1 MGLFSK
7 FTAGLQKTHS
17 KLAHEIKR
25 IVTRS
30 PKLDAASLEELEAA
44 LIGADLGMET
54 TDRIMAAVKKGF
66 ETQGSAAGRD
76 VIAIA
81 KTELSASL
89 ASNRADL
96 VRVPGQVTVVSIVGV
111 NGTGKT
117 TTAAKLAHLIQSQGQ
132 TALLAAC
139 DTFRAAAIEQLK
151 LWGQRLK
158 VDVIAGAYGAD
169 AASVAHDAVVAAQA
183 RKAQYLF
190 VDTAGRLHTKQNL
203 MQELQKLHRVIG
215 KQVPGAPHEV
225 LLVLDATTGMNALNQ
240 AREFNKAVPLT
251 GLIVTKLD
259 GTSKG
264 GMVVAI
270 HRELGLPI
278 KFIGLGEQAD
288 DLQPFDAGQF
298 AEALFS
304 GS

>member
-1 MGLFSK
+1 MNLFSK
-7 FTAGLQKTHS
+7 FKAGLAKTHS
-17 KLAHEIKR
+17 KLVHEIKR

-30 PKLDAASLEELEAA
+30 PKLDAAALEELEAA
-44 LIGADLGMET
+44 LISADLGMAMT
-54 TDRIMAAVKKGF
+54 VQIVDAVKKSY
-66 ETQGSAAGRD
+66 ETQGAEGLD
-76 VIAIA
+76 VFAVARKEIE
-81 KTELSASL
+81 KSL
-89 ASNRADL
+89 VAQASNLREIPNGL
-96 VRVPGQVTVVSIVGV
+96 CVISIVGV

-117 TTAAKLAHLIQSQGQ
+117 TTGAKLAHFVQAKNK

-151 LWGQRLK
+151 LWGNKLK
-158 VDVIAGAYGAD
+158 VEVIAGAYGAD
-169 AASVAHDAVVAAQA
+169 PAAVAHDAVTAAQSRRA
-183 RKAQYLF
+183 NYLF
-190 VDTAGRLHTKQNL
+190 IDTAGRLHTKHNL

-215 KQVPGAPHEV
+215 KQLPGAPHEV

-240 AREFNKAVPLT
+240 AREFHKAVKLT
-251 GLIVTKLD
+251 GLVVTKLD

-270 HRELGLPI
+270 QKELGLPI

-298 AEALFS
+298 AQALFEE
-304 GS
+304 